1 MFAPN
6 FITRVAT
13 TIATVPFAISVGL
26 IGGEAK
32 AQNYHVYGSGY
43 SHSQIGNTG
52 FGYTDNGGSYTT
64 QSIGGTT
71 FYNGH
76 DGSGNSFY
84 GSCTTI
90 GNSTFCN

>member
-6 FITRVAT
+6 FITRLAV

-26 IGGEAK
+26 IGNEAK
-32 AQNYHVYGSGY
+32 AQNYNVYGNGY
-43 SHSQIGNTG
+43 THNQIGS
-52 FGYTDNGGSYTT
+52 FGYGSTDNGGSYST

-71 FYNGH
+71 FYNGS
-76 DGSGNSFY
+76 DGNGNSFS
-84 GSCTTI
+84 GSCSTI